1 LSEGEV
7 RIVLQPVGGL
17 LLCPL
22 QGEFHQDLLEK
33 LGNTLLGYLQVH
45 GARGVVLDMA
55 GIEVIDHHDFDG
67 LRRVVESATLMGA
80 PVVLAGIRPG
90 VAAGLTMLGVDDSWV
105 RAARTVEQAMALL
118 R

>member
-1 LSEGEV
+1 MSVGDARV
-7 RIVLQPVGGL
+7 VLQPVGGL
-17 LLCPL
+17 ILVPL
-22 QGEFHQDLLEK
+22 QGPVHEDLLTDLRESI
-33 LGNTLLGYLQVH
+33 LGYLQRQ

-55 GIEVIDHHDFDG
+55 GVEVLDEHDFEG

-90 VAAGLTMLGVDDSWV
+90 VAAGLTMLDVDESWV